1 MKTIQNPI
9 LRGFCPD
16 PCMIRTGD
24 DYYIATS
31 TFEWWPCVNL
41 YHSKDLAH
49 WEQLPSPLREPGQMD
64 LRGDPNSG
72 GIWAPDLS
80 WDGQY
85 YYLLVT
91 NVTTKKGRWYSI
103 GFDPSLLHDTDGKCY
118 LVNMVNGFKGV
129 LVQQMDPETGA
140 LLGERRKVYSGSGIG
155 CTEGPRIYH
164 IGSWYYLV
172 VAEGGTGYSHCV
184 TIARSD
190 NVFGPYETM
199 PDNPLLTS
207 DQNDLTAIQKC
218 GHGSFVETQN
228 GEWYMAHLCSRPN
241 SARGSLLGRET
252 ALQKITWQDGW
263 PRLTGQE
270 SMNSLHH
277 VTLVARRQQEHE
289 MQAETRMDFAPVC
302 PEQMAG
308 FTYCYDSMNFY
319 LLGKTCTEDGT
330 PVLELLKSDTG
341 VVEDVCDPVP
351 VPDGTLDF
359 KLTTTPDGGMAQF
372 YYRQPQGEWQSIGPA
387 CPTDILTDEHCRG
400 FTGAHVGVYAHDMAG
415 LHNHADFDYL
425 NVHFER

>member
-1 MKTIQNPI
+1 MYLKTQGLVLRVTEYRDSDAMLTVLTKEQGLMSFKARGVRSRRSQLKSACQLLCFSEFTLLERQGYYTVSEAVCLEMFQPMRNDIELLALCSYFAQAAELLSQQDVNDGEVLSLTLNSIYALCKLKRPQMLVKAAFELRMMVI
-9 LRGFCPD
+9 AGFSPMVDGCAVCGSETPDRFDVAGGMAVCAGCSAPGSLRLPLSPASLAAMQHITTCEAKRLFSFNLLPEALKELSDIAETYFLTQLERGFYTLD
-16 PCMIRTGD
+16 F
-24 DYYIATS
+24 Y
-31 TFEWWPCVNL
+31 
-41 YHSKDLAH
+41 K
-49 WEQLPSPLREPGQMD
+49 
-64 LRGDPNSG
+64 
-72 GIWAPDLS
+72 
-80 WDGQY
+80 
-85 YYLLVT
+85 
-91 NVTTKKGRWYSI
+91 
-103 GFDPSLLHDTDGKCY
+103 SL
-118 LVNMVNGFKGV
+118 
-129 LVQQMDPETGA
+129 
-140 LLGERRKVYSGSGIG
+140 
-155 CTEGPRIYH
+155 
-164 IGSWYYLV
+164 
-172 VAEGGTGYSHCV
+172 
-184 TIARSD
+184 
-190 NVFGPYETM
+190 
-199 PDNPLLTS
+199 
-207 DQNDLTAIQKC
+207 
-218 GHGSFVETQN
+218 
-228 GEWYMAHLCSRPN
+228 
-241 SARGSLLGRET
+241 
-252 ALQKITWQDGW
+252 
-263 PRLTGQE
+263 RLTGQE

-319 LLGKTCTEDGT
+319 LLGKTCAEDGN

-359 KLTTTPDGGMAQF
+359 KLTPPPDGGMAQF